1 MGWQRGGG
9 CDPKPDWHV
18 GCARSSPGPAV
29 AALGDCHDR
38 VIAAAEIPV
47 PDDFTRVQR
56 RSPFLDL
63 LGDLHVLDDDGRPV
77 YGLRIGPEHANDRGA
92 AHGGVLMTVADLVLG
107 YTTAF
112 ASDPPLPLTTASM
125 SVDFVGAAQ
134 VGEWLEGRAEI
145 IRTGWS
151 LVSATCYLA
160 VGDRRVVRASSVL
173 AVGATPLSGRLP
185 R

>member
-1 MGWQRGGG
+1 M
-9 CDPKPDWHV
+9 
-18 GCARSSPGPAV
+18 
-29 AALGDCHDR
+29 
-38 VIAAAEIPV
+38 AAAEFPV
-47 PDDFTRVQR
+47 PDGFTRVQR

-63 LGDLHVLDDDGRPV
+63 LGELHVLDDDGQPV
-77 YGLRIGPEHANDRGA
+77 YGLRIRPEHANNRGA
-92 AHGGVLMTVADLVLG
+92 AHGGVLMTLADLVLG

-145 IRTGWS
+145 VRTGRS
-151 LVSATCYLA
+151 LAFATCYLT

-173 AVGATPLSGRLP
+173 AVGATPLSGRPP

>member
-1 MGWQRGGG
+1 M
-9 CDPKPDWHV
+9 V
-18 GCARSSPGPAV
+18 V
-29 AALGDCHDR
+29 AAN
-38 VIAAAEIPV
+38 VAV
-47 PDDFTRVQR
+47 PDGFFRVQR

-63 LGDLHVLDDDGRPV
+63 LGELHVLDDDGQPV
-77 YGLRIGPEHANDRGA
+77 YGLRIRPEHANNRGA
-92 AHGGVLMTVADLVLG
+92 AHGGVLATVADLVLG

-112 ASDPPLPLTTASM
+112 ATDPPLPLTTASL

-145 IRTGWS
+145 VRTGRS
-151 LVSATCYLA
+151 LAFATCYLT

-173 AVGATPLSGRLP
+173 TVGTAPLPGQPP

>member
-1 MGWQRGGG
+1 M
-9 CDPKPDWHV
+9 
-18 GCARSSPGPAV
+18 
-29 AALGDCHDR
+29 
-38 VIAAAEIPV
+38 AAAEFPV
-47 PDDFTRVQR
+47 SDGFTRVQR

-63 LGDLHVLDDDGRPV
+63 LGALHVRDDDGQPV
-77 YGLRIGPEHANDRGA
+77 YGMRVRPQHANNRGA
-92 AHGGVLMTVADLVLG
+92 AHGGVLMTLADLVLG

-145 IRTGWS
+145 VRTGRS
-151 LVSATCYLA
+151 LAFATCYLT

-173 AVGATPLSGRLP
+173 AVGATPLSGPLP